1 MQHIQHSL
9 HAFTFQHILQ
19 RSRNSEQATS
29 RQILLQILDT
39 SSKDL
44 NLYHSIISPCHRQLS
59 LFSFKLF
66 ATQHNAPMECVAPV
80 IGLVALQQWDIVPQ

>member
-1 MQHIQHSL
+1 
-9 HAFTFQHILQ
+9 
-19 RSRNSEQATS
+19 
-29 RQILLQILDT
+29 
-39 SSKDL
+39 L

-66 ATQHNAPMECVAPV
+66 ATQRNAPMECVAPV